1 MSSPIIVGLAL
12 RSDDSAPLTL
22 ARRLARLTDA
32 PLALVTTCPSEVP
45 TPMPTPQYALALR
58 EDAQM
63 RLDAVARTLAGEVE
77 VTTHVQF
84 GSPAGVMHDLA
95 ERLAATAIVVGST
108 HRGPVGRLLMGD
120 VAAGL
125 LHGSPC
131 PVAVAP
137 RGYDATSGTDLA
149 RIGVAFDGTPESEQA
164 LASALAIAERTGGSV
179 SSFTVLEPT
188 DRTGSPDVPGWAPSP
203 AAEESRSE
211 HAQSIAQRALDTAPA
226 GALASSEVLHGRVA
240 DALAGVSHELDLL
253 VCGSRGYG
261 AVRSVFAGS
270 VSRGL
275 AHTAACPLLVVPR
288 QLSPSAAVTVIPDA
302 ALERSGGRE
311 PADRANVG
319 A

>member
-1 MSSPIIVGLAL
+1 MSAPIIVGLAL
-12 RSDDSAPLTL
+12 RSDDSAPLAL
-22 ARRLARLTDA
+22 ARRLARLTDS

-58 EDAQM
+58 EDAQT
-63 RLDAVARTLAGEVE
+63 RLDAVARTLADEVE
-77 VTTHVQF
+77 VSTHVQF

-95 ERLAATAIVVGST
+95 EELGATAIVVGST

-137 RGYDATSGTDLA
+137 RGYDATPDADLA
-149 RIGVAFDGTPESEQA
+149 RIGVAFDGTPESDEA
-164 LASALAIAERTGGSV
+164 LASALAVAERIGGSV
-179 SSFTVLEPT
+179 NCFTVLEPT
-188 DRTGSPDVPGWAPSP
+188 DWNGSTAAPGWVPSP
-203 AAEESRSE
+203 AAEESRGA
-211 HAQSIAQRALDTAPA
+211 HAQSIAQRALDDAPA

-240 DALAGVSHELDLL
+240 EALAGVSHELDLL

-261 AVRSVFAGS
+261 ALRSVFAGS

-275 AHTAACPLLVVPR
+275 AHKAACPLLVVPR
-288 QLSPSAAVTVIPDA
+288 QLSPSTA
-302 ALERSGGRE
+302 ALWRRSGAAE
-311 PADRANVG
+311 VA
-319 A
+319 